1 MFNNN
6 DLKERLVSEAINS
19 SLTTYSA
26 KQGVAYF
33 AAPLLFVAELKQMPD
48 KVTSQ
53 FSKFSI
59 FLVFWVAVAGA
70 LK

>member
-1 MFNNN
+1 MLNINI
-6 DLKERLVSEAINS
+6 LKSRILKALNS
-19 SLTTYSA
+19 SLTIYSA

-33 AAPLLFVAELKQMPD
+33 AAPSLFAAELKQMLD
-48 KVTSQ
+48 KVTSP

-59 FLVFWVAVAGA
+59 FLVFLIGVAGA

>member
-1 MFNNN
+1 M
-6 DLKERLVSEAINS
+6 NS
-19 SLTTYSA
+19 GPTIYSA
-26 KQGVAYF
+26 KQGVVYF
-33 AAPLLFVAELKQMPD
+33 AAPFLFVAELKQMPD
-48 KVTSQ
+48 KVMSP

>member
-6 DLKERLVSEAINS
+6 DLKERLVSEALNS
-19 SLTTYSA
+19 SLTIYSA

-33 AAPLLFVAELKQMPD
+33 AAPFLFAAELKQMLD
-48 KVTSQ
+48 KVTSP

-59 FLVFWVAVAGA
+59 FLVFWIGVAGA